1 MDSCIFSIIY
11 HSGGD
16 SIARV
21 MDGVKCLAINKEC
34 TIAATTAAAAAAV
47 ILLLL
52 L

>member
-1 MDSCIFSIIY
+1 MDCCIISIIY

-34 TIAATTAAAAAAV
+34 TIAATTTAAAAV